1 MAKRLLLVGTGK
13 LLFCC
18 HRLWAGSLRIGI
30 HRKYNLI
37 MFRTL
42 DDLKKKEE
50 KPDTNKKTVDSY
62 AGGESSGIALK
73 TPDNQDKLSKIIE
86 KAKKYHLT

>member
-1 MAKRLLLVGTGK
+1 
-13 LLFCC
+13 
-18 HRLWAGSLRIGI
+18 
-30 HRKYNLI
+30 

-50 KPDTNKKTVDSY
+50 KPDPNKKTVDSY

-73 TPDNQDKLSKIIE
+73 NPDSGDKLAKIIE
-86 KAKKYHLT
+86 KAKKYQTT